1 MPGEPTSK
9 KVLMG
14 HQEGDA
20 LSRTKGSAQEELA
33 KFQLLKEKLLIR
45 NDPTVD
51 VAVREVLGA
60 MSEVEVLTLDIAT
73 KLSTSPKYSQSSADY
88 QELVRYTGESSYIG
102 IAEKLAGEIYE
113 IKRGQYLF
121 SQFDSKAGID
131 TLRSTRLENV
141 TGEGIFGFIARA
153 VTGSASSGRS

>member
-1 MPGEPTSK
+1 MPGEPASK

-20 LSRTKGSAQEELA
+20 LSHTGGSAQEQLA

-45 NDPTVD
+45 NDPAVP
-51 VAVREVLGA
+51 APVREVLGA

-73 KLSTSPKYSQSSADY
+73 KISTDPKYTQSSADY

-102 IAEKLAGEIYE
+102 IAERLASEIYE

-131 TLRSTRLENV
+131 TLRAARTSSTGGL
-141 TGEGIFGFIARA
+141 FAA
-153 VTGSASSGRS
+153 VASALGGGSSRSSS